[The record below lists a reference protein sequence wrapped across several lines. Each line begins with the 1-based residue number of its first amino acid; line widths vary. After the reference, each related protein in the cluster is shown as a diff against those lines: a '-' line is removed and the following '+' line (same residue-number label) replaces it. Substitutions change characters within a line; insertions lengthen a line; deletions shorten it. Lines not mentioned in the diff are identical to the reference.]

1 WRGDVI
7 SVSREAIADELSI
20 NLRAAA
26 FGVLIRFEHNNSG
39 TFAHHEAVAIT
50 IVGTR
55 SAFRRI
61 VERRGKSATSHKSR
75 HPDPRDRRSRAARHH
90 DLRVT
95 EGHQSRGISDGMRAT
110 RTCGDDRMVGP
121 FEAMRDRYIAR
132 CEINQ
137 AAWNEERRDAAR
149 PSFLQHDRRFG
160 DAREPANART
170 DHYSRSDLIV
180 IADWLPRR
188 IIQRLACGAHCED
201 DEVVDFALL
210 FRLHP
215 LIRIEASVRA
225 VTARNLASDL
235 CRQVRDV
242 EPFDALCPT
251 LAIDEALPGR
261 FDPASERRPHAEPC
275 DDNASH
281 LSRPCPLADI
291 IPSRR
296 QDAPRQSLIAAMA
309 EVQKLAFCVFF

>member
-1 WRGDVI
+1 MYRAELDLVADRRRGAVGINVVDLPRGNAGAFDCRVHASQRTLAILRWRGDVI

-61 VERRGKSATSHKSR
+61 A
-75 HPDPRDRRSRAARHH
+75 
-90 DLRVT
+90 
-95 EGHQSRGISDGMRAT
+95 EGHQSRSISDGMRAT
-110 RTCGDDRMVGP
+110 RTCGDDRMVGS
-121 FEAMRDRYIAR
+121 FEAMCDRYIAR

-160 DAREPANART
+160 DAREPADART

-180 IADWLPRR
+180 IADWLPSR

-235 CRQVRDV
+235 CR
-242 EPFDALCPT
+242 
-251 LAIDEALPGR
+251 
-261 FDPASERRPHAEPC
+261 
-275 DDNASH
+275 
-281 LSRPCPLADI
+281 
-291 IPSRR
+291 
-296 QDAPRQSLIAAMA
+296 
-309 EVQKLAFCVFF
+309 